1 MSNTLA
7 RLFRQAVSY
16 DKPDMMLAKS
26 DGRYRPIS
34 GREIYRR
41 VGRLFHELRRA
52 GIAPG
57 DRCALLAENR
67 WEWAV
72 ADFAMMT
79 AGVVSVPVYP
89 TLPAEQVH
97 YLLEHSEARA
107 IFVSTVQQLEK
118 VQSIWDRL
126 PALEGIILFDALDQ
140 DALDRD
146 TRNRDG
152 ADPRIAELGVLIGET
167 PLGES
172 EREEFESAI
181 NSVRPED
188 LASIIYTSGTT
199 GTPKGVML
207 SHGNFRSNVRD
218 AELSVDETD
227 VALSFL
233 PLCHV
238 AERMADYKFFQEGAT
253 VAYAES
259 IDAVAQNLLEVRPT
273 IAVGVPRF
281 FEKIYDKV
289 HTAVGAA
296 PLIRRKL
303 FHWAIGVG
311 KAAIPCLLEGRRLP
325 ARLRLKHWIAS
336 RLVFQKLRA
345 RLGGRIRFFISGAA
359 PLPLHVGEFFLALGV
374 KICEAYGLTETSPV
388 LSINHPEAIRPGT
401 VGKVIP
407 NVELKI
413 AEDGEILARGPN
425 IMQGY
430 YKMPELTAE
439 SMADGWFQTG
449 DIGKF
454 DSDGYL
460 TITDRKKDLLKTSG
474 GKYIAPQPIESQLKT
489 SSYVTTAV
497 VIAEGR
503 KFPSALIVPNFDKL
517 KQLAAEKGITAASQ
531 TELAQHAEIRAVI
544 EQEVE
549 SACAGMA
556 RYEQIKKIAILY
568 EEFSIEKGEI
578 TPTMKVRRREVERIY
593 ADRIDEIYS

>member
-52 GIAPG
+52 GIEPG

-89 TLPAEQVH
+89 TLPTEQVH

-107 IFVSTVQQLEK
+107 IFVSTARQLEK

-126 PALEGIILFDALDQ
+126 PALEGVILFDALD
-140 DALDRD
+140 
-146 TRNRDG
+146 RDG
-152 ADPRIAELGVLIGET
+152 ADPRIAELGALIGEAT
-167 PLGES
+167 LGDS

-181 NSVRPED
+181 NSVWPED

-207 SHGNFRSNVRD
+207 SHGNFYSNVRD
-218 AELSVDETD
+218 TELSVDETD

-273 IAVGVPRF
+273 IVVGVPRF
-281 FEKIYDKV
+281 FEKIHDKV
-289 HTAVGAA
+289 YTAVGAA

-325 ARLRLKHWIAS
+325 AGLRLKHWIAS

-407 NVELKI
+407 NVEVKI

-454 DSDGYL
+454 DSDEYL

-503 KFPSALIVPNFDKL
+503 KFPSALIVPNFEKL
-517 KQLAAEKGITAASQ
+517 KQLAAERGIAVASLAELTRHAA
-531 TELAQHAEIRAVI
+531 IREVL
-544 EQEVE
+544 EREVE

-556 RYEQIKKIAILY
+556 PHERVKKIAILD
-568 EEFSIEKGEI
+568 EEFSIQKGEI

>member
-26 DGRYRPIS
+26 DGRYQPIS

-52 GIAPG
+52 GIEPG

-107 IFVSTVQQLEK
+107 IFVSTARQLEK
-118 VQSIWDRL
+118 VRSIWDRL

-140 DALDRD
+140 DTLDRD
-146 TRNRDG
+146 TLDRHG
-152 ADPRIAELGVLIGET
+152 ADPRIAELGTLIGET

-172 EREEFESAI
+172 EREEFERAI
-181 NSVRPED
+181 NSVQPED

-207 SHGNFRSNVRD
+207 SHGNFHSNVRD

-281 FEKIYDKV
+281 FEKIHDKV
-289 HTAVGAA
+289 HTAVEAA

-311 KAAIPCLLEGRRLP
+311 KAAIPCMLEGRRLP

-359 PLPLHVGEFFLALGV
+359 PLPRHVGEFFLALGV

-388 LSINHPEAIRPGT
+388 LTINHPEAIRPGT

-413 AEDGEILARGPN
+413 AKDGEILARGPN

-439 SMADGWFQTG
+439 SFADGWFQTG

-489 SSYVTTAV
+489 SSYITTAV

-503 KFPSALIVPNFDKL
+503 KFPSALIVPNFEKL
-517 KQLAAEKGITAASQ
+517 KQLAAERGIAVASLAELTRHAA
-531 TELAQHAEIRAVI
+531 IREVL

-549 SACAGMA
+549 SACAGLA
-556 RYEQIKKIAILY
+556 PHERVKKIAILD
-568 EEFSIEKGEI
+568 EEFSIQKGEI

-593 ADRIDEIYS
+593 AERIDEIYS

>member
-34 GREIYRR
+34 GQEIYRR

-52 GIAPG
+52 GIEPG

-126 PALEGIILFDALDQ
+126 PALEGVILFDALDQ
-140 DALDRD
+140 DTLD
-146 TRNRDG
+146 RDG
-152 ADPRIAELGVLIGET
+152 ADPRTAEFSALIGKT
-167 PLGES
+167 TLGDS

-207 SHGNFRSNVRD
+207 SHDNFYSNVRD
-218 AELSVDETD
+218 TELSVDETD

-259 IDAVAQNLLEVRPT
+259 IDAVPQNLLEVRPT

-303 FHWAIGVG
+303 FRWAIGVG
-311 KAAIPCLLEGRRLP
+311 KAAIPCMLEGRRLP
-325 ARLRLKHWIAS
+325 AGLRLKHWIAS

-345 RLGGRIRFFISGAA
+345 RLGGQIRFFISGAA

-407 NVELKI
+407 NVEVKI

-425 IMQGY
+425 IMRGY

-449 DIGKF
+449 DIGRF

-489 SSYVTTAV
+489 SSYITTAV

-503 KFPSALIVPNFDKL
+503 KFPSALIVPNFEKL
-517 KQLAAEKGITAASQ
+517 RQLAVERGIAVASLAELTRHAA
-531 TELAQHAEIRAVI
+531 IREVL
-544 EQEVE
+544 EREVE
-549 SACAGMA
+549 SACSGMA
-556 RYEQIKKIAILY
+556 PHERVKKIAILA
-568 EEFSIEKGEI
+568 EEFSIQKGEI

-593 ADRIDEIYS
+593 ANRIDEIYS